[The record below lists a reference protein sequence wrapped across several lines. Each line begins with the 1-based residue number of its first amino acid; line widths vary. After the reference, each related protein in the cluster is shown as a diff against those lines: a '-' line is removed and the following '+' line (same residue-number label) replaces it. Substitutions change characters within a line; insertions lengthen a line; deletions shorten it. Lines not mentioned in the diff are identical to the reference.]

1 MYCKKIYEPYKDQTN
16 NEDRSELKSIHE
28 YYKQFEI
35 TQASLSDFVIL

>member
-1 MYCKKIYEPYKDQTN
+1 MN
-16 NEDRSELKSIHE
+16 NEDSLKSIHE